1 MWRLMDNT
9 TKICLYSYLKI
20 MAVLEAR
27 KQFPCNICK
36 ISIIKT
42 AICFKLFLSVQIIF
56 MLQNSYFYVI
66 MIPINY

>member
-1 MWRLMDNT
+1 
-9 TKICLYSYLKI
+9 